1 MPSDQYVPSREAW
14 ANLSTSAAGFDAA
27 RLQAAID
34 FSVASECTW
43 PRSMYLPDGQY
54 IGTAHIGDKAEH
66 AEVLGP
72 VVPRGGPNGLVLRH
86 GKLVAAWGDTRHV
99 DMTFSVTKSYI
110 GILAGIAVADGLI
123 ADLDAPVGQDVDTGW
138 FEGAHNARIT
148 WRHLLQQTSEWQG
161 TLWGKPDSADHNRA
175 VGGTASGGEQK
186 GARRELQA
194 PGTHYEYNDVRVNL
208 LAACLTHRFRR
219 ALPDVLKERVMDPIG
234 ASDEWRW
241 HGYRNASLELNGKS
255 VPCVPGGGHWGG
267 GMVISSDD
275 HARMGLLI
283 SRAGSWGG
291 RQIVAADWVEKMLTP
306 SPALAQYGLL
316 WWLNGA
322 GGKRYPSAT
331 ERSVFAQGAG
341 ASIVWIERDLDL
353 VVVTRWIAGEAVDGL
368 IARVLAALR

>member
-72 VVPRGGPNGLVLRH
+72 
-86 GKLVAAWGDTRHV
+86 VAAWGDTRHV

-175 VGGTASGGEQK
+175 VGGTASGG
-186 GARRELQA
+186 
-194 PGTHYEYNDVRVNL
+194 
-208 LAACLTHRFRR
+208 
-219 ALPDVLKERVMDPIG
+219 
-234 ASDEWRW
+234 
-241 HGYRNASLELNGKS
+241 
-255 VPCVPGGGHWGG
+255 
-267 GMVISSDD
+267 
-275 HARMGLLI
+275 
-283 SRAGSWGG
+283 
-291 RQIVAADWVEKMLTP
+291 
-306 SPALAQYGLL
+306 
-316 WWLNGA
+316 
-322 GGKRYPSAT
+322 
-331 ERSVFAQGAG
+331 
-341 ASIVWIERDLDL
+341 
-353 VVVTRWIAGEAVDGL
+353 
-368 IARVLAALR
+368 ALRV

>member
-1 MPSDQYVPSREAW
+1 MPSNNYVPAGDSWQSLSIPEAG
-14 ANLSTSAAGFDAA
+14 LDAH
-27 RLQAAID
+27 RLKEAID
-34 FSVASECTW
+34 FSIASECQW

-54 IGTAHIGDKAEH
+54 VGTAHIGDKAEH

-86 GKLVAAWGDTRHV
+86 GKLVAEWGDTRYA

-123 ADLDAPVGQDVDTGW
+123 ADLDAPVGKDVDTGW
-138 FEGAHNARIT
+138 FDDAHNARIT

-161 TLWGKPDSADHNRA
+161 TLWAKPDSADHNRA
-175 VGGTASGGEQK
+175 TGGTAGGGQQK
-186 GARRELQA
+186 GAQRELQV
-194 PGTHYEYNDVRVNL
+194 PGTYYEYNDVRVNL
-208 LAACLTHRFRR
+208 LAACLTYRFRR
-219 ALPDVLKERVMDPIG
+219 SLPDVLKERVMDPIG
-234 ASDEWRW
+234 ASDDWRW
-241 HGYRNASLELNGKS
+241 HGYRNAYLELDGNA
-255 VPCVPGGGHWGG
+255 VPCVSGGGHWGG
-267 GMVISSDD
+267 GMVISSRD

-306 SPALAQYGLL
+306 SPALAQYGFL

-331 ERSVFAQGAG
+331 DRSVVAQGAG
-341 ASIVWIERDLDL
+341 ASIVWIEPDLDL
-353 VVVTRWIAGEAVDGL
+353 VVVARWISGEAVDGF
-368 IARVLAALR
+368 IARVLAALS